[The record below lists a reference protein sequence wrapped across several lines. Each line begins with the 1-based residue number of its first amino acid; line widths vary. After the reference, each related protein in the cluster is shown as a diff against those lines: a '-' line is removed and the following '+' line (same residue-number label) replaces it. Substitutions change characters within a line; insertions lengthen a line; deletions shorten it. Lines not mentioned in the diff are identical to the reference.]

1 MDSWANTDRVYKFR
15 NGDRANR
22 QAPSAQAQTTGFR
35 PTYVN
40 GLGQLIMGDDLRVSE
55 LNYIF
60 NDLYAKA
67 AAIDAALTA
76 QGL

>member
-1 MDSWANTDRVYKFR
+1 MDSWANTDWIYKFR

-22 QAPSAQAQTTGFR
+22 QAPSPEAQAQGFK
-35 PTYVN
+35 PTYYDSGNRLV
-40 GLGQLIMGDDLRVSE
+40 MGDDLRVSE

-67 AAIDAALTA
+67 AQIEAALTA